1 MDSEIAL
8 KSALAKLKSSEINI
22 LEYGEIKKVIDKV
35 LKEEEEIE
43 KTLKAEEEMM
53 KSYEPKTSQKE
64 LRKAQKVLSKSE
76 NEKWLRKTE
85 KDIFE
90 NALLSSRNEIIL
102 KKK

>member
-8 KSALAKLKSSEINI
+8 KSALAKLKSGEINI

-43 KTLKAEEEMM
+43 KALKAEEEMM
-53 KSYEPKTSQKE
+53 KSYEPTSQKE
-64 LRKAQKVLSKSE
+64 LRKTQKVLSKSE
-76 NEKWLRKTE
+76 NEKWRRRTE

-90 NALLSSRNEIIL
+90 NALLSSRNETIL

>member
-8 KSALAKLKSSEINI
+8 KSALAKLKSGEINI

-43 KTLKAEEEMM
+43 KALKAEEEMM
-53 KSYEPKTSQKE
+53 KSYEPTSQKE

-76 NEKWLRKTE
+76 NEKWRRRTE

-90 NALLSSRNEIIL
+90 NSLLSSRNETIL